1 MAQFGQSGLGGGF
14 PPPRVKHEDQVQL
27 GDSSLTVHTA
37 MDDHDQGGGYAE
49 ADRAYIISRHKA
61 LL

>member
-1 MAQFGQSGLGGGF
+1 MRLSI
-14 PPPRVKHEDQVQL
+14 KHEDQVQL

-49 ADRAYIISRHKA
+49 ADQGIHHQKT
-61 LL
+61 LLVLIY